1 MIPINIIF
9 KVISNNKIDK
19 SISIK
24 SCRQNSPKPIDE
36 YPSIRVSYD
45 KLDFSSVYN
54 LQESI
59 RDIATNQALMQLSEE
74 STLKDNRSDSEI
86 DSVDIDA
93 IIDKVLVFPN
103 ENEGMMQ
110 EIEL

>member
-9 KVISNNKIDK
+9 KVTSNNKIDK

-74 STLKDNRSDSEI
+74 SILEDNRSDEEI

-103 ENEGMMQ
+103 EKEGMMQ